1 MNSQT
6 GIGEGECG
14 AGGLEE
20 EDSLIVQDVTRFS
33 CFIGHQLQVE
43 QTLDHLVAK
52 EFIILPSPLERTRSE
67 TQALVSLTIVTMHPC
82 NKGKV
87 MVLRASAHLSEVAH
101 V

>member
-1 MNSQT
+1 MR
-6 GIGEGECG
+6 GGG
-14 AGGLEE
+14 GGLEE

-33 CFIGHQLQVE
+33 CFIGYQLQVV

-52 EFIILPSPLERTRSE
+52 EFILPSPLERTRSE